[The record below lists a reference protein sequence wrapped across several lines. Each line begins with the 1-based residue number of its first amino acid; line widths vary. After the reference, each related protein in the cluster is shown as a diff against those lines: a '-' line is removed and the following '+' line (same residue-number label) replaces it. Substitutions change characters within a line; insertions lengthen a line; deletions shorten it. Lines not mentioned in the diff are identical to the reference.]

1 MELDAE
7 GAFVERDAVLLQQ
20 ADGLAGDGG
29 GRVDDLDP
37 GAGDGLDDRP
47 QERIVRATEDDAVRA
62 CVQQGLQRGFHGRIG
77 LRAVQGAVFHELHE
91 AFAHVFDDMDIVLE
105 AAFRLQV
112 LGAFERPGRGEDADH
127 AGFRAQGGGLHGR
140 FHPHE
145 GYVRIFFAEGGDG
158 GRRGGVAGDDD
169 DVGPLAQQEVRDG
182 AGAVPDEVGRLVPVR
197 AVGVVRI
204 IDIALVREQ
213 FHDLPV
219 HRQAARARIEY
230 ADGCH
235 TLTNIREILKKL
247 AGVKA
252 WVTDFQKAASLVD
265 DLDVLY
271 DFAKDSVSGSED
283 EAVETDETR
292 ELDATFAKAVEA
304 VEALELKNMLGN
316 EGDNLGAVLTI
327 NSGAGGTEAN
337 DWSSMLM
344 RMYLRWG
351 ERNGYKMTVT
361 SLLEGEEAGI
371 KSATIEVEGDYAYG
385 YLKAEN
391 GVHRLVRISPFN
403 AQGKRQTT
411 FSSVFVYPLVDDS
424 IHIEINPGDLEWDT
438 FRSGGHGGQNVNK
451 VETGVRVRHIP
462 SGIMVE
468 NTETRS
474 QQDNRQRAL
483 LILKSRLYDI
493 ELKKRQEKQA
503 ELEGQKKRI
512 EWGSQIR
519 NYVLHP
525 YKLVKDLRTGYSTA
539 DTQGV
544 LDGDLNEFMKTFL
557 MGNGAAVTDVDDDLD

>member
-1 MELDAE
+1 MITQE
-7 GAFVERDAVLLQQ
+7 QIK
-20 ADGLAGDGG
+20 
-29 GRVDDLDP
+29 DL
-37 GAGDGLDDRP
+37 
-47 QERIVRATEDDAVRA
+47 QERVATLNSCLDIAGKRKEVAAKTEETLALDFWGDPKAA
-62 CVQQGLQRGFHGRIG
+62 
-77 LRAVQGAVFHELHE
+77 E
-91 AFAHVFDDMDIVLE
+91 AF
-105 AAFRLQV
+105 
-112 LGAFERPGRGEDADH
+112 
-127 AGFRAQGGGLHGR
+127 
-140 FHPHE
+140 
-145 GYVRIFFAEGGDG
+145 
-158 GRRGGVAGDDD
+158 
-169 DVGPLAQQEVRDG
+169 
-182 AGAVPDEVGRLVPVR
+182 
-197 AVGVVRI
+197 
-204 IDIALVREQ
+204 
-213 FHDLPV
+213 
-219 HRQAARARIEY
+219 
-230 ADGCH
+230 
-235 TLTNIREILKKL
+235 LKKL
-247 AGVKA
+247 SGIKS
-252 WVTDFQKAASLVD
+252 WVTDFDKARSLSD
-265 DLDVLY
+265 DLEVLY
-271 DFAKDSVSGSED
+271 EFAKDSLDGAE
-283 EAVETDETR
+283 EETGETAETK
-292 ELDATFAKAVEA
+292 ELDQAYAQALEA
-304 VEALELKNMLGN
+304 VEALELRNMLGN

-337 DWSSMLM
+337 DWSAMLM
-344 RMYLRWG
+344 RMYLRWC
-351 ERNGYKMTVT
+351 ERNGYKYTVT

-371 KSATIEVEGDYAYG
+371 KSCTIEVEGDYAYG

-424 IHIEINPGDLEWDT
+424 INIEINPGDLEWDT

-451 VETGVRVRHIP
+451 VETGVRVRHLP

-525 YKLVKDLRTGYSTA
+525 YKLVKDLRTGVSTA

-544 LDGDLNEFMKTFL
+544 LDGDLNEFMKAYL
-557 MGNGAAVTDVDDDLD
+557 MGTGSAVTDPDDLD